1 MRCNDICFFEIFDN
15 QIRQDGRIREGG
27 TVVHP
32 SDIQNNQ
39 KENGSNKTSGSDSKK
54 TPTTS
59 QQLCRRSL
67 AKSIACFDKIGRKI
81 VEEKKNTRKNRETGA
96 ANTKN
101 LSFEIEQKVIN
112 DPQDE
117 GETGT
122 CNKKNDGFGK
132 IGRKVVD
139 EKKGK
144 CEKTSASGKNRP

>member
-1 MRCNDICFFEIFDN
+1 MYGRSNDICFFEIFDN
-15 QIRQDGRIREGG
+15 QIRQDGRFREGG

-39 KENGSNKTSGSDSKK
+39 NGSNKTSGRDSKK
-54 TPTTS
+54 TPTIS

-81 VEEKKNTRKNRETGA
+81 VEKKKTRKNRETGA

-132 IGRKVVD
+132 IG
-139 EKKGK
+139 KKG
-144 CEKTSASGKNRP
+144 CR